1 MPTNAQPRLPNPTTY
16 AGWLRAY
23 NKARENYADLTARH
37 YLESPRFEQFR
48 AEHTRRIRERTEAMY
63 ERCRKTQAR
72 ETARAVKKE
81 TKKYT
86 YEGWKRL
93 YAKAKREGDSAAV
106 RRLSGYEYYDYT
118 HRYDQEKYD
127 AEEAKK
133 AAAREKETRAS
144 EKYKQARTLKNWYP
158 IARAMANGGRFT
170 LTTADPTKFRDS
182 TAAAHAD
189 RAASEAI
196 RIMADTPERE
206 ASRRTGHQ
214 QRIVHIRSQ
223 MLQADYFRH
232 HAPTAKARAEWERK
246 HFAAGA
252 LLKQEYP
259 AAYAEELRK
268 VRAEH
273 RARDKAAGVAKEA
286 RSKHMKRTPSKSEE
300 HYHEV
305 HMRYLD
311 AARAYRDN
319 RTEANKRKAQKAH
332 EAFRALDRYRE
343 KREKR
348 PPL

>member
-1 MPTNAQPRLPNPTTY
+1 MPTNAKSRLPNPTTY

-23 NKARENYADLTARH
+23 NKARENYADLTVRH
-37 YLESPRFEQFR
+37 YLEGPRFEQFR
-48 AEHTRRIRERTEAMY
+48 AEQTRRIRAQANDMY
-63 ERCRKTQAR
+63 ERRRKAQDR
-72 ETARAVKKE
+72 EAARAVKKE

-93 YAKAKREGDSAAV
+93 YAKAKREGDSATV
-106 RRLSGYEYYDYT
+106 QRLSGYGYFDYA
-118 HRYDQEKYD
+118 HRYDHEEYDVEK
-127 AEEAKK
+127 AKK
-133 AAAREKETRAS
+133 AAAREKEVRAS

-170 LTTADPTKFRDS
+170 FTTADPSQFRDIK
-182 TAAAHAD
+182 AAAHAD

-206 ASRRTGHQ
+206 ASRRTGHR
-214 QRIVHIRSQ
+214 QRIVHVRSQ
-223 MLQADYFRH
+223 MLQADYFRY

-246 HFAAGA
+246 YYAAGA

-273 RARDKAAGVAKEA
+273 RARDKAADVAKEV
-286 RSKHMKRTPSKSEE
+286 RSKRMKRTPSKAEE

-305 HMRYLD
+305 HTRYLD
-311 AARAYRDN
+311 AARAYRDD
-319 RTEANKRKAQKAH
+319 RTEANKRKAQKAY
-332 EAFRALDRYRE
+332 EAFRALDRYHE